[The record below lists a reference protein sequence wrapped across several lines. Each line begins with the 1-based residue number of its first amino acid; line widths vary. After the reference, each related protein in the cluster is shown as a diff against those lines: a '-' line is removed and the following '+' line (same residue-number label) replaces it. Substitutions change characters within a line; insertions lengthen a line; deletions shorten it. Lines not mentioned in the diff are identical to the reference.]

1 MTTCAVLGP
10 HLARF
15 RPFLKKLF
23 EDCHHLQNFLV
34 LTSGLPGP
42 LMGIILFRGLGPLLG
57 FVLVL
62 VCPPRAVVLIPLLGI
77 PRFRGLGPLLVIIL
91 VLVCPPRTAVL
102 IPMLVVI
109 IIIVPPLLLDSPWA
123 L

>member
-1 MTTCAVLGP
+1 MTTCAVLDP
-10 HLARF
+10 HLARI
-15 RPFLKKLF
+15 RSFLKKLF

-57 FVLVL
+57 LVLVP
-62 VCPPRAVVLIPLLGI
+62 VCPPRAVVLVPLLGFHL
-77 PRFRGLGPLLVIIL
+77 FRVLGPLLVV
-91 VLVCPPRTAVL
+91 VLMCPPRTAVL
-102 IPMLVVI
+102 IPMLVVL